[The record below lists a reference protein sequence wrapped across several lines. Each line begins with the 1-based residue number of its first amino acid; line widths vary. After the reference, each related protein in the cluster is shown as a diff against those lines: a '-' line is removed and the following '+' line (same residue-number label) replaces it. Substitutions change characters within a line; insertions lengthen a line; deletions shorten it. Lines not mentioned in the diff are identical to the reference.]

1 MTSLFNQTLN
11 SKTNEQQIRVSQA
24 DDFNNLIIKCV
35 VNAVFSLTA
44 LVGNGLVLGAIWKT
58 PSLHSPS
65 NILLFGLASSDFG
78 VGLIVQPLYVTLQ
91 IIEVVTKEYFTS
103 AWTSYRIT
111 QAIFVSTTLLT
122 ITAVSVD
129 RFLALHLHLK
139 YRAVVTV
146 KRTLIVLFL
155 IWIASVA
162 YGLTV
167 LMDLLHLSFCV
178 TIVCSSLIA
187 TSIVYY
193 IIFRIARRHQRRTQ
207 FQMQETLNRTR
218 LRKPA
223 VNMFLVFLWLCLF
236 YTPYLSIR
244 IVVNIVRWPFNLVR
258 LTLSWSAVFV
268 YINSSLNPLIYCWR
282 MRYLRRAIRNFA
294 RNQLPSVYK
303 WLCEKQLTW
312 WVWRRVT
319 IHLFGI
325 IYFSCE

>member
-111 QAIFVSTTLLT
+111 QAIFVSSTLLT

-139 YRAVVTV
+139 YRAVVTA

-187 TSIVYY
+187 TSIVYH

-223 VNMFLVFLWLCLF
+223 VNMFSCEL
-236 YTPYLSIR
+236 YGRP
-244 IVVNIVRWPFNLVR
+244 R
-258 LTLSWSAVFV
+258 LTSRDCVKHL
-268 YINSSLNPLIYCWR
+268 ILNTVR
-282 MRYLRRAIRNFA
+282 
-294 RNQLPSVYK
+294 
-303 WLCEKQLTW
+303 
-312 WVWRRVT
+312 
-319 IHLFGI
+319 
-325 IYFSCE
+325 

>member
-91 IIEVVTKEYFTS
+91 IIEVVTKEYLTS

-139 YRAVVTV
+139 Y
-146 KRTLIVLFL
+146 IFL

-187 TSIVYY
+187 TSIVYH

-244 IVVNIVRWPFNLVR
+244 IVVNIVRWPFSLVR

-303 WLCEKQLTW
+303 
-312 WVWRRVT
+312 
-319 IHLFGI
+319 
-325 IYFSCE
+325 